1 MKKILLSLKPNW
13 YDEIM
18 SGKKIFEYRNRF
30 CEDEVIAYLYVSRP
44 AMEIKGVLELGSR
57 RSLSESIDLYGHDID
72 LIEIMKNQQVKHKY
86 AIPIKSYQ
94 QTTVISL
101 EELRYE
107 FNGFMPPQMY
117 YNLDGT
123 KLLEF
128 IDGNLTLVGEKKYN
142 SFCENLLIK

>member
-30 CEDEVIAYLYVSRP
+30 CKEIVIAYLYVSRP
-44 AMEIKGVLELGSR
+44 AMEIKGVLELGNR
-57 RSLSESIDLYGHDID
+57 MMLSEWIDLYEYDID
-72 LIEIMKNQQVKHKY
+72 FIKKMKNQQFNHKY
-86 AIPIKSYQ
+86 VIPIKSYQ
-94 QTTVISL
+94 KSTAITL

-128 IDGNLTLVGEKKYN
+128 IDGNLTFIGEKRHN
-142 SFCENLLIK
+142 SLCENLL